1 MSDRYF
7 SFLDVEEH
15 DGKAPQDIESVL
27 LLLKKTIPR
36 EAQSAQQ
43 ALARFDEALFIM
55 GLEEQ
60 MIKTGRRVALC
71 GPDSAAIAEEWM
83 KVAEQYRSILPA
95 DEKLVG

>member
-7 SFLDVEEH
+7 SFLDVEKH

-43 ALARFDEALFIM
+43 ALAGFDEALFMM

-71 GPDSAAIAEEWM
+71 GFSDR
-83 KVAEQYRSILPA
+83 YR
-95 DEKLVG
+95 